1 MGAEDLSPEEM
12 GKDMGPE
19 RRSFSGIGR
28 LIDTVTLAGN
38 ALGATLIFVY
48 FAFVHSP
55 LELAP
60 TDRDRTIMIVY
71 FVVMTSVLI
80 LGIFAIGRRFFHPL
94 WQDLREG
101 TRAREHE
108 DLSLVAGRVMNAPLY
123 SAGLTAIGWISAGFI
138 FGLQPLVL
146 WHPYENMWAMALRT
160 FFGCVFVGGPFTLLF
175 VYFVLEWRLRKRL
188 PVIFPSAS
196 LQTMPPSVRVNVLP
210 RMLLVSLMIGI
221 LPVTIVS
228 FLTLSQ
234 IEAIQAGKAE
244 ISSFLAHMPGV
255 IVFLLSLAVISA
267 VGLSLLMAASVSDPL
282 RHAGLVMDRVRKGD
296 LDVSVPVIS
305 NDEIGLMS
313 EGFNRMVVG
322 LRERDAIRDTFGR
335 YLSEEVVSEILTS
348 PEGVNLGGELR
359 EISVLVSDLR
369 QFTRLTESLE
379 PGVVVT
385 IINRY
390 LEKMTDVILRHEG
403 TIDEFTG
410 DGILVFFGAPR
421 NLADHVRRAVTCA
434 LEMQAS
440 MDQLNAENLRLDLP
454 RLAMGIGVNCGE
466 LIVGN
471 IGSEKRKKYGAVGS
485 PINVAFRVEAQ
496 TAGKEILVT
505 HSVYER
511 LAEELQFGSPREVR
525 LKGIE
530 HPLTVYSVVG
540 IQT

>member
-1 MGAEDLSPEEM
+1 
-12 GKDMGPE
+12 
-19 RRSFSGIGR
+19 
-28 LIDTVTLAGN
+28 
-38 ALGATLIFVY
+38 
-48 FAFVHSP
+48 
-55 LELAP
+55 
-60 TDRDRTIMIVY
+60 
-71 FVVMTSVLI
+71 
-80 LGIFAIGRRFFHPL
+80 
-94 WQDLREG
+94 
-101 TRAREHE
+101 
-108 DLSLVAGRVMNAPLY
+108 
-123 SAGLTAIGWISAGFI
+123 
-138 FGLQPLVL
+138 
-146 WHPYENMWAMALRT
+146 MWAMALRT